1 MALIIPITTTA
12 MLEKVEYFVERFLTR
27 SFRVLVGMVCFFFA
41 FTSGSEAYEIA
52 SRPLVALTIIAIFSV
67 IFYCML
73 AYYLA
78 WFGWF
83 VAFGEGPTREE
94 REKKKEANARI
105 KAEQALEQAAL
116 IQLEQDQDLHRRER
130 IRNHAAKVGRA
141 VGRFWRNPKSIRNQ
155 KTS

>member
-1 MALIIPITTTA
+1 
-12 MLEKVEYFVERFLTR
+12 
-27 SFRVLVGMVCFFFA
+27 
-41 FTSGSEAYEIA
+41 
-52 SRPLVALTIIAIFSV
+52 
-67 IFYCML
+67 ML

-141 VGRFWRNPKSIRNQ
+141 VGRFWRNPKSNRNQ